1 MLTPVTILLILLGL
15 VAIAFVVVWGAS
27 LTRRRQWQWPG
38 STFQVIGFV
47 TNFFDTLGIGSYA
60 TTTAAYRLK
69 QLITD
74 EMLPGTL
81 NIGHCIPIVL
91 QAFIYMSIVKV
102 NGWTLTLM
110 IAAAVLGAWLGA
122 GWVVRLSRRTI
133 QMCLGIALLLAAALL
148 LAKLLNYL
156 PAGGNTL
163 SLHGTWLMV
172 AIACNFV
179 FGALMMIGVGAYAPI
194 MIMVSL
200 LGMNPT
206 TAFPIM
212 MGSCAFLAPVGGAQF
227 LKKEKYNAPAA
238 LGLTLGGI
246 PAVLIAAFLVRE
258 LPLDFVRWLVL
269 FIAVYTAI
277 GLLRSA
283 FQMRL
288 IHKKCDVDRVEVIQQ
303 V

>member
-1 MLTPVTILLILLGL
+1 MLTPVTILLVLLSV
-15 VAIAFVVVWGAS
+15 VAIAFNFVWGAS
-27 LTRRRQWQWPG
+27 LTRHRQWQWPDKQ
-38 STFQVIGFV
+38 FQLIGFV

-69 QLITD
+69 KLVTD

-81 NIGHCIPIVL
+81 NIGHCIPIML

-102 NGWTLTLM
+102 NGWTLILM
-110 IAAAVLGAWLGA
+110 IASAVLGAWLGA
-122 GWVVRLSRRTI
+122 GWVVRLSRSAI
-133 QMCLGIALLLAAALL
+133 QVCLGIALLLAAVLL

-156 PAGGNTL
+156 PEGGNTL
-163 SLHGTWLMV
+163 SLHGKWLLI

-212 MGSCAFLAPVGGAQF
+212 MGSCAFLAPVGGAKF
-227 LKKEKYNAPAA
+227 IKEQKYNAAAA

-269 FIAVYTAI
+269 FIAVYTSI

-283 FQMRL
+283 FQTRL
-288 IHKKCDVDRVEVIQQ
+288 IRKERGVDGIEVIQQ